1 MIKITEMEQYPS
13 IEDFFT
19 DGEVVVIPDTV
30 EKKINDYINEYS
42 SEVELCQ
49 FEAVMNSRN
58 IFLNC

>member
-1 MIKITEMEQYPS
+1 MEQYPS